1 MARSKKLN
9 ISLQQVSMTL
19 NTLHKKEV
27 PSDRQIRSELKA
39 VTLMYELKLDKEF
52 HDTPLRSHH
61 KERGHRREQGKLV
74 KRSQYSQ
81 RPAIMINR

>member
-19 NTLHKKEV
+19 NNLHKKEV

-39 VTLMYELKLDKEF
+39 VTSMYELKLDKEL
-52 HDTPLRSHH
+52 HDTLLRSHH
-61 KERGHRREQGKLV
+61 KEQEHHREQGKLV

-81 RPAIMINR
+81 RPAMVINR